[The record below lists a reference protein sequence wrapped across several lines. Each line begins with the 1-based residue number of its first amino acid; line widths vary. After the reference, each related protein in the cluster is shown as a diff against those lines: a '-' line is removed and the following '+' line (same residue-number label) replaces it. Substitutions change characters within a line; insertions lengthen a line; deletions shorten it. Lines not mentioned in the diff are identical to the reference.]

1 MSNSKLAPISAFDAS
16 KFKKLGEEHHQGLFC
31 HWLPLGV
38 RMMILHQPSGWDAV
52 LVDREGVLG
61 GSIRGQ
67 NRNLDFWCNKVISA
81 FRNTE
86 IMMTICADDI
96 ARFSEE
102 GVAIE
107 TVLHAASSPME
118 SAVAGTIASWEPLND
133 PIYGPGEWPDLAITV
148 LWALPMSSF
157 DAGRDTQTIG
167 IRMAHATA
175 VFIKNQWNDPALVW
189 PAIRMPVLMPPNPWI
204 PGYGI
209 GRPGRD
215 ADAVMAQGCYAM
227 DIGKKTLV
235 VDRETRWRAN
245 SNQIQEVT
253 IYQAMSWAKNRLT
266 EEL

>member
-1 MSNSKLAPISAFDAS
+1 MAS
-16 KFKKLGEEHHQGLFC
+16 VGTT
-31 HWLPLGV
+31 PA
-38 RMMILHQPSGWDAV
+38 AV
-52 LVDREGVLG
+52 LVPASTPAPGLPAK
-61 GSIRGQ
+61 S
-67 NRNLDFWCNKVISA
+67 
-81 FRNTE
+81 NTLNQP
-86 IMMTICADDI
+86 
-96 ARFSEE
+96 
-102 GVAIE
+102 VA
-107 TVLHAASSPME
+107 TV
-118 SAVAGTIASWEPLND
+118 
-133 PIYGPGEWPDLAITV
+133 
-148 LWALPMSSF
+148 
-157 DAGRDTQTIG
+157 GRL
-167 IRMAHATA
+167 A